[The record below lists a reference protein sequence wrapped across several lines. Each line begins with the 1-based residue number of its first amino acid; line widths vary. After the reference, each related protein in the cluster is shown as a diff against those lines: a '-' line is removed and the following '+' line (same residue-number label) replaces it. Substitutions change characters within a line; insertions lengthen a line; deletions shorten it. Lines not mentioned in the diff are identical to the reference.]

1 MKLGTLKWPD
11 RRDGR
16 LAVFDRN
23 LKHLVEVLEWGGTL
37 QSVLENWQQASP
49 DLMRTYDSL
58 NNDSLIGRSFDWP
71 ELAAPLPRAYQWL
84 DGSAYLSH
92 VERVRKARG
101 VTMPPSFL
109 EDPLMYQGGSDSFL
123 GARDPIVVKNESWG
137 IDFEAEVAVITD
149 DVAMGI
155 SSDEAAGHIRLLALV
170 NDVSLRNLI
179 PVEIL
184 KGFGFLHGKPSSS
197 FSPVAVTPDEL
208 GDGWDGTRLHGPLQ
222 VFWNGDRFGHADAG
236 ADMQF
241 DFSRLIS
248 HAAKTRR
255 LQAGTIVGGGTVS
268 NRDRSMGYSCIAEK
282 RGVEVIE
289 KGEATTPYM
298 RFGDRVRIEMINDR
312 DESIFGAIDQLV
324 EPCL

>member
-11 RRDGR
+11 RRDGQ

-23 LKHLVEVLEWGGTL
+23 LKHLVEVREWGGTL
-37 QSVLENWQQASP
+37 QAVLDNWQQAAL
-49 DLMRTYDSL
+49 DLMRIYDSL
-58 NNDSLIGRSFDWP
+58 NKDSSIGRPFDWP

-101 VTMPPSFL
+101 VSIPPSFL
-109 EDPLMYQGGSDSFL
+109 EDPLIYQGGSDNFL
-123 GARDPIVVKNESWG
+123 GAQDPIVVKNESWG

-149 DVAMGI
+149 DVPMGI
-155 SSDEAAGHIRLLALV
+155 SSDETAEHIRLVVLV

-179 PVEIL
+179 PAELL

-208 GDGWDGTRLHGPLQ
+208 GDAWDGTRLHGPLQ
-222 VFWNGDRFGHADAG
+222 VFWNGDRFGYPDAG
-236 ADMQF
+236 VDMQF
-241 DFSRLIS
+241 DFAKLIS

-255 LQAGTIVGGGTVS
+255 LQAGTIIGGGTVS
-268 NRDRSMGYSCIAEK
+268 NRDRSKGYSCIAEK
-282 RGVEVIE
+282 RGVEVID
-289 KGEATTPYM
+289 KREATTPFM
-298 RFGDRVRIEMINDR
+298 RFGDRVRIEMIDAQ
-312 DESIFGAIDQLV
+312 DQSIFGAIDQLV
-324 EPCL
+324 ESCP